1 MHQLPSQMTPPGQAH
16 SPPQP
21 LPPHHNSGQE
31 PIHPVVQAPAKQT
44 GADSGQT
51 LPQAPQL
58 SGSEL
63 KSVQAPSPQS
73 TAPGTQSYT
82 HSPETQATD
91 SFAPGAAHAAP
102 QRPQLKTSVGR
113 SAQ

>member
-1 MHQLPSQMTPPGQAH
+1 MNPLGQPHA
-16 SPPQP
+16 PPQP
-21 LPPHHNSGQE
+21 SPPHQNSGQY

-63 KSVQAPSPQS
+63 RSVHVPSPQS
-73 TAPGTQSYT
+73 TAPSTQSYT
-82 HSPETQATD
+82 HCPETQATD

-102 QRPQLKTSVGR
+102 QLPQLKTSVAR